1 MSLNSIFQY
10 FVPKDKKVFFP
21 LFEQASSNVVAMAT
35 TLVEAVNSGQVAT
48 TEDLYRQI
56 DKLEGKGDEITHQIY
71 LELGKNFITPFDRED
86 IHALATAIDDVAD
99 YIQGAANRMLL
110 YNIGAANE
118 HIKKL
123 SELILQASIDLEK
136 AVKELKDLRNVRNI
150 ADSCI
155 RINSVENQADY
166 VFDRAV
172 ADLFLFEKD
181 AIQLIKY
188 KEIYAALETATDMC
202 EDAANVME
210 SILVKNASAKVYT
223 LAYIPFQWLLR
234 CSLL

>member
-21 LFEQASSNVVAMAT
+21 LFEHAASNVVTMAT
-35 TLVEAVNSGQVAT
+35 VLVETVNSNNAVT
-48 TEDLYRQI
+48 REDLIKQI
-56 DKLEGKGDEITHQIY
+56 DKLENKGDEITHQIH

-86 IHALATAIDDVAD
+86 IHALASAIDDVAD
-99 YIQGAANRMLL
+99 NIQGAANRMSL
-110 YNIGAANE
+110 YRIDDFNAD
-118 HIKKL
+118 IKKL
-123 SELILQASIDLEK
+123 SELILQACTDLEK
-136 AVKELKDLRNVRNI
+136 AVKELKDLKNVRKI

-172 ADLFLFEKD
+172 ADLFLYEKD
-181 AIQLIKY
+181 AIRLIKY
-188 KEIYAALETATDMC
+188 KEILSSLETATDMC

-210 SILVKNASAKVYT
+210 SILVKNA
-223 LAYIPFQWLLR
+223 
-234 CSLL
+234 

>member
-21 LFEQASSNVVAMAT
+21 LFEQASSNVVAMGT
-35 TLVEAVNSGQVAT
+35 VLVEAVNSANPAT
-48 TEDLYRQI
+48 REELFKQI
-56 DKLEGKGDEITHQIY
+56 DKLENKGDEITHQIY

-86 IHALATAIDDVAD
+86 IHSLATAIDDVAD
-99 YIQGAANRMLL
+99 YIQGAANRMML
-110 YNIGAANE
+110 YNVDNINE
-118 HIKKL
+118 PIKKL

-136 AVKELKDLRNVRNI
+136 AVKELRDLKNVRNI

-172 ADLFLFEKD
+172 ADLFLYEKD
-181 AIQLIKY
+181 AINLIKY

-210 SILVKNASAKVYT
+210 SILVKNA
-223 LAYIPFQWLLR
+223 
-234 CSLL
+234 

>member
-21 LFEQASSNVVAMAT
+21 LFEQAASNVVAIAT
-35 TLVEAVNSGQVAT
+35 VLTEAVNSSNPAT
-48 TEDLYRQI
+48 REDLYKQI
-56 DKLEGKGDEITHQIY
+56 DKLENKGDELTHQIY

-99 YIQGAANRMLL
+99 NIQGAANRMSL
-110 YNIGAANE
+110 YRIDE
-118 HIKKL
+118 FDESIRKL
-123 SELILQASIDLEK
+123 CDLILQASKDLEK
-136 AVKELKDLRNVRNI
+136 AVRELKDLRNVRNI

-172 ADLFLFEKD
+172 ADLFLYERD
-181 AIQLIKY
+181 AIKLIKY
-188 KEIYAALETATDMC
+188 KEILAALETATDMC

-210 SILVKNASAKVYT
+210 SILVKNA
-223 LAYIPFQWLLR
+223 
-234 CSLL
+234 

>member
-21 LFEQASSNVVAMAT
+21 LFEQAANNAVAMAT
-35 TLVEAVNSGQVAT
+35 ILVETVNSENPAT
-48 TEDLYRQI
+48 REDLIRQI
-56 DKLEGKGDEITHQIY
+56 DKLENKGDEITHQIY

-86 IHALATAIDDVAD
+86 IHLLASAIDDVAD
-99 YIQGAANRMLL
+99 NIQGAANRMSL
-110 YNIGAANE
+110 YRIDDFNE

-123 SELILQASIDLEK
+123 SELILQGSVELAKAIRELRDLK
-136 AVKELKDLRNVRNI
+136 NVRAI

-155 RINSVENQADY
+155 RINSIENQADN

-172 ADLFLFEKD
+172 ADLFLYETD
-181 AIQLIKY
+181 AIRLIKY

-210 SILVKNASAKVYT
+210 SILVKNA
-223 LAYIPFQWLLR
+223 
-234 CSLL
+234 

>member
-10 FVPKDKKVFFP
+10 FVPKDKKIFFP
-21 LFEQASSNVVAMAT
+21 LFEQAASNVVAIAT
-35 TLVEAVNSGQVAT
+35 VLVEAVNSSNPASR
-48 TEDLYRQI
+48 EEMFKQI
-56 DKLEGKGDEITHQIY
+56 DKLENKGDELTHQIY

-99 YIQGAANRMLL
+99 NIQGAANRMSL
-110 YNIGAANE
+110 YRIDEYNE
-118 HIKKL
+118 HIRKL
-123 SELILQASIDLEK
+123 SDLILQGSIDLEK
-136 AVKELKDLRNVRNI
+136 AVRELKDLRNIRAI

-172 ADLFLFEKD
+172 ADLFLYEKD
-181 AIQLIKY
+181 AIKLIKY
-188 KEIYAALETATDMC
+188 KEILAALENATDMC

-210 SILVKNASAKVYT
+210 SILVKNA
-223 LAYIPFQWLLR
+223 
-234 CSLL
+234 